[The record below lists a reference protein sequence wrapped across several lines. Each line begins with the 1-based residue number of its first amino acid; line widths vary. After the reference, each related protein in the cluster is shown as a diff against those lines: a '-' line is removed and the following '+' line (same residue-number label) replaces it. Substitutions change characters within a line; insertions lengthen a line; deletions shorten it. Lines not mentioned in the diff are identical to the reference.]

1 MFVLFDLWEQYK
13 CSKFHILIMSFNL
26 TEFSHIVSTIDDL
39 LSMSEPPCLINITT
53 GYDEGND
60 DGEDENDDDDEEN
73 DDDEGMEFMSITF
86 SLKNGQSQVR
96 IYDSFGIFFYM
107 DNNGELLKSIDFDD
121 TYIAETSGSFK
132 KALKQIRDFDRKHV
146 SAVKNVHTPI
156 DRASFGLAEVN

>member
-1 MFVLFDLWEQYK
+1 
-13 CSKFHILIMSFNL
+13 MSFNL
-26 TEFSHIVSTIDDL
+26 AEFSHIVSTIDDL
-39 LSMSEPPCLINITT
+39 LSMSEPPCSINIST
-53 GYDEGND
+53 GY
-60 DGEDENDDDDEEN
+60 DEEN
-73 DDDEGMEFMSITF
+73 DDNEDEDEDEENDVSEDTEFISLTF

-96 IYDSFGIFFYM
+96 IYDSFGMFFYM

-146 SAVKNVHTPI
+146 NTIKSVHIPI